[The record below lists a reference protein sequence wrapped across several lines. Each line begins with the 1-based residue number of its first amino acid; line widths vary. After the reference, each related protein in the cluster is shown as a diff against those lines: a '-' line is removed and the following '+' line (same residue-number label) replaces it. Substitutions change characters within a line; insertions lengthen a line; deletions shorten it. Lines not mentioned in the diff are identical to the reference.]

1 MYTLIAFILD
11 SMRNKKEHY
20 LSCNLHTGAP
30 SDFLRVIC
38 HSVRRELPCDATY
51 QVLCIASMSGKTL
64 LVLVAGTD
72 E

>member
-11 SMRNKKEHY
+11 SMRNKKERY

-38 HSVRRELPCDATY
+38 HSVRCEL
-51 QVLCIASMSGKTL
+51 SG
-64 LVLVAGTD
+64 VMYCEHEWQDSIGTSSRD
-72 E
+72 G